1 MQFTNEDEISAG
13 FTQML
18 TKSFG
23 VDGCHMDGFC
33 FVLCSVLAFK
43 KYLLRLI
50 WYNAIVCISS
60 LSEGTKAAYKS
71 FNQV

>member
-1 MQFTNEDEISAG
+1 MQSTNEDEISAG

-23 VDGCHMDGFC
+23 VDGVMDGFC